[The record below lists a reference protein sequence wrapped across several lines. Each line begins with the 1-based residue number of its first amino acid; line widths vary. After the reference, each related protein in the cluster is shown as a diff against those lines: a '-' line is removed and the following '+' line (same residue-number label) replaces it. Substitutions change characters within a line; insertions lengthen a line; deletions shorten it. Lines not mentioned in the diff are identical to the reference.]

1 MDEEHPWEIYEES
14 VIRVGQKPLIFFCTC
29 TILPPEGAKANTVS
43 WVFPQIIQPWKE
55 GRLPHMGLFGA
66 SIYDNPGIPR
76 SEIARLEAIY
86 PEGSPSRR
94 IRLEG
99 EWLPGI
105 GGARAYP
112 AFDRLVHVAR
122 NPLEIAFRYPLMWA
136 WDFNVQPMTSSV
148 WQRHGGVYNCHREL
162 WLEEGNI
169 TEMCQLFYHNIPE
182 HGAALYIYGD
192 ATGKGRTGQTGR
204 SDYWTILNE
213 MKQYGVPV
221 ELRVP
226 EENPK
231 IPDRVN
237 AVNRILRDEDGRVR
251 VQLDPSC
258 REMATDFE
266 SVLRDQ
272 KQGILKVRN
281 PKDPYFKRTHL
292 SDGAGY
298 MLAYEEPVRVNTG
311 RSGYVPESLMG
322 PSYGR

>member
-1 MDEEHPWEIYEES
+1 
-14 VIRVGQKPLIFFCTC
+14 
-29 TILPPEGAKANTVS
+29 
-43 WVFPQIIQPWKE
+43 
-55 GRLPHMGLFGA
+55 
-66 SIYDNPGIPR
+66 
-76 SEIARLEAIY
+76 
-86 PEGSPSRR
+86 
-94 IRLEG
+94 
-99 EWLPGI
+99 
-105 GGARAYP
+105 
-112 AFDRLVHVAR
+112 
-122 NPLEIAFRYPLMWA
+122 
-136 WDFNVQPMTSSV
+136 
-148 WQRHGGVYNCHREL
+148 
-162 WLEEGNI
+162 
-169 TEMCQLFYHNIPE
+169 
-182 HGAALYIYGD
+182 
-192 ATGKGRTGQTGR
+192 
-204 SDYWTILNE
+204 

-281 PKDPYFKRTHL
+281 PKDPYFNRTHL